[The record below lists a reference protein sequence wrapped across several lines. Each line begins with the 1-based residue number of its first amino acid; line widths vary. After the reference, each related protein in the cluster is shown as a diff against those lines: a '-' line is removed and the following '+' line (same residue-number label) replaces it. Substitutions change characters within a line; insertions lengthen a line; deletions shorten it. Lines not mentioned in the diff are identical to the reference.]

1 MAVSADVVVFDD
13 GVLPAAIPGVVVGVY
28 DGITLAEVA
37 SGTTD
42 VSGFANFLLPGSVDP
57 GTVYE
62 VRLFKLGVRFA
73 NPFRISVVDPVI
85 TTNRFDVSGTLL
97 TLPVAT
103 DPRVCRCTA
112 RFMNFSDR
120 AVSKNV
126 FRVMAKGKS
135 GLQVP
140 KIVDGNLI
148 SSDEMNFQSDSDGV
162 LTIDL
167 LRGGEYF
174 ITFAGEDDVV
184 WPIKVPDRASVNLID
199 LIHPQ
204 PVSLTW
210 DPIDAPLNAVSVAV
224 GETVIVHYSVL
235 FSDFQTFTEGMSR
248 WINFFNSDE
257 TMGSV
262 FSGDYIAIQGLAV
275 GSLLVTA
282 LMIPGLFPNRI
293 PDYFLTVPVLT
304 VTVTPALV

>member
-1 MAVSADVVVFDD
+1 MAVTADVVVFHD

-28 DGITLAEVA
+28 DVATLAEVA
-37 SGTTD
+37 VGVTD
-42 VSGFANFLLPGSVDP
+42 VNGLASFLLPGAASP
-57 GTVYE
+57 GTLYE

-73 NPFRISVVDPVI
+73 NPKRIAVIEPVV

-97 TLPVAT
+97 TLPTAT
-103 DPRVCRCTA
+103 DPRVCRCTG

-126 FRVMAKGKS
+126 FRIMAKGKS

-140 KIVDGNLI
+140 KIVDGNLV
-148 SSDEMNFQSDSDGV
+148 SSDEMSFQADADGV

-174 ITFAGEDDVV
+174 ITFAGEDDTI

-204 PVSLTW
+204 PISLTW
-210 DPIDAPLNAVSVAV
+210 NPTDAPLNAVSVAV
-224 GETVIVHYSVL
+224 GEVVEVHYSVL

-275 GSLLVTA
+275 GSLQVTA
-282 LMIPGLFPNRI
+282 SMIPGLFPSRI
-293 PDYFLTVPVLT
+293 SDYFLTAPILT
-304 VTVTPALV
+304 VTITPAPV